1 MYVFH
6 RVAHHLL
13 LYRWVHATHHIYDK
27 PRLLT
32 LFALNPIE
40 ALGFGCMLILVCLVY
55 PVSALGLSIYLLLNV
70 LFGLVG
76 HIGVEPLRQQWLR
89 LPVLRFISTS
99 TFHAEHHHDGRHNF
113 GFYTLLWD
121 KVFGT
126 EAPNTAPTL
135 VKRASAPFRGIRL
148 ARPAPRPHSR
158 FAALSRGFCVLRA
171 GSVRRSSARRCWR
184 PPVRRGG
191 TARPACIAP

>member
-1 MYVFH
+1 MLVVGVLLWRAGFIQVTHATGWPALLDVAVLVLSLDLLMYVFH

-126 EAPNTAPTL
+126 AAPEYSTDFGEAGQRTIQGH
-135 VKRASAPFRGIRL
+135 S
-148 ARPAPRPHSR
+148 PR
-158 FAALSRGFCVLRA
+158 
-171 GSVRRSSARRCWR
+171 
-184 PPVRRGG
+184 
-191 TARPACIAP
+191 